1 MERGTGTPR
10 RIPTLK
16 EKRLTFGFGDDT
28 VYLMGRRPLIG
39 ITCSFKD
46 LDPKREK
53 PTPLPF
59 DMLKQ
64 SYSQAVW
71 KAGGIPVIL
80 PNLADEQF
88 AIEAAVRLD
97 GVVFSGGEDVGPERY
112 GEKLIAG
119 KDVSVSLG
127 RDKFEFNFFAQVYR
141 RQIPILGICRGH
153 QFINVALG
161 GTLYQDLT
169 LVPKKIFE
177 HESDWRYGTSHPV
190 ELDKDSRL
198 AEVLKTVGV
207 DGSTVLTI
215 NCNTNHH
222 QVLNRVG
229 KGLKVVGVCLPDGIV
244 EACEGMDGRPL
255 ITVQWHPEMMLE
267 QPAGEELFRWIVNEA
282 KGARPV
288 HQPAV
293 A

>member
-1 MERGTGTPR
+1 LTERG
-10 RIPTLK
+10 
-16 EKRLTFGFGDDT
+16 FDNT
-28 VYLMGRRPLIG
+28 VKVMEQRPLIG
-39 ITCSFKD
+39 ITCNFRD

-80 PNLADEQF
+80 PNLSDKQYALEV
-88 AIEAAVRLD
+88 AARLD
-97 GVVFSGGEDVGPERY
+97 GVVFSGGGDVEPERY
-112 GEKLIAG
+112 GEKLIEG

-127 RDKFEFNFFAQVYR
+127 RDTFEFNFFEQVYER
-141 RQIPILGICRGH
+141 GIPTLGICRGH

-161 GTLYQDLT
+161 GSLYQDLS
-169 LVPKKIFE
+169 LAPKETSE

-190 ELDKDSRL
+190 ELDKGSQL
-198 AEVLKTVGV
+198 AEVLKTVWV
-207 DGSTVLTI
+207 DGSTSLGSPRDRPLTI

-222 QVLNRVG
+222 QVLNRLG
-229 KGLKVVGVCLPDGIV
+229 QGLKVVGICLKDGII
-244 EACEGMDGRPL
+244 EACEATDGRAM

-267 QPAGEELFRWIVNEA
+267 QPAGEALFRWIVAEA
-282 KGARPV
+282 KKELQEQREFV
-288 HQPAV
+288 Y
-293 A
+293 